1 MKYVLILVSLAIY
14 TASNMENFFT
24 FSTLANVK
32 EWRVVNDDV
41 MGGVSKSSLTL
52 TADAHGQFSGQVSLE
67 NNGGFASIQLNKTVK
82 LDEDKKFIVLR
93 IKGDGKKYE
102 FRLKNSAS
110 TPESYVHPFIT
121 SGQWEEVKLPI
132 SEFYPQYRGRKL
144 NASNFNF
151 QIIEQCSFLIAN
163 KQQENFQLVI
173 DLIGLE

>member
-14 TASNMENFFT
+14 TASNMEKFFT
-24 FSTLANVK
+24 FSSLAKIK

-67 NNGGFASIQLNKTVK
+67 NYGGFASIQLNKTVK
-82 LDEDKKFIVLR
+82 LDQDREFIVLR

-110 TPESYVHPFIT
+110 KPESYVHPFNT

-144 NASNFNF
+144 NTSNFNF
-151 QIIEQCSFLIAN
+151 QVIEQCSFLIAN
-163 KQQENFQLVI
+163 KQQGNFQLVI
-173 DLIGLE
+173 DWIGLE